1 MLTLIFEDQA
11 VDRLDLLVAARP
23 ACDVTLGTTTLFAA
37 LAQSGAVR
45 RVVRPHLARYLATLA
60 GKRLAVWGGRTDLDS
75 LPAAASTHGAS
86 VLLVNARVVPSREN
100 LAVLRSLIEVGR
112 RGIVIS
118 ESGVAAAVV
127 HLSPTADGADSTDQG
142 IVNRFLSG
150 DPTAVEM
157 LAQMPLD
164 QIDTTLELIALPH
177 DLLAA
182 HERAIDGSLA
192 IQIDSG
198 RFRQVQPGL
207 FLAEGARVSQLVVVR
222 QGPVVVESDAEIGP
236 FVCLDGPIWIGHNA
250 RINPH
255 AWIRSGTAI
264 GHNCRIGGEVEA
276 TVIEPFSNKPHD
288 GFLGHSHVG
297 SWVNIAAGTITSNLK
312 ATYGPVRLHRVLA
325 DGSRATVHTN
335 RQFFGALIGDFAKTA
350 INTSIPC
357 GARIGVAATIA
368 GTVGEEV
375 AAFTNQIIGGPTGS
389 RTTAEQAAI
398 MLDRMMARRGL
409 ECLDADRELL
419 AALADMDRLAAIS
432 LA

>member
-1 MLTLIFEDQA
+1 MLTLIFEDPA
-11 VDRLDLLVAARP
+11 VDRLGLLVAARP
-23 ACDVTLGTTTLFAA
+23 ACDLTLGTTTLFAA

-45 RVVRPHLARYLATLA
+45 RVVRPHLTRYLEALA
-60 GKRLAVWGGRTDLDS
+60 GTRLAVWGGQTDRDP
-75 LPAAASTHGAS
+75 LPAAASTHSAI

-112 RGIVIS
+112 RGIVLS

-127 HLSPTADGADSTDQG
+127 QLGTSAAGTDQG

-150 DPTAVEM
+150 DPNACEI

-164 QIDTTLELIALPH
+164 QIEAAIELIALPH
-177 DLLAA
+177 EVLAA

-207 FLAEGARVSQLVVVR
+207 FLGDGARVSQQVVVR

-276 TVIEPFSNKPHD
+276 TVIEPYSNKPHD

-312 ATYGPVRLHRVLA
+312 ATYGPVRLHSVLA
-325 DGSRATVHTN
+325 DGSRTTVHTK

-368 GTVGEEV
+368 GTAGEEV
-375 AAFTNQIIGGPTGS
+375 AAFTNQLVGGPTGS

-409 ECLDADRELL
+409 ECLEADRELL
-419 AALADMDRLAAIS
+419 AALAGMDRPAAIS